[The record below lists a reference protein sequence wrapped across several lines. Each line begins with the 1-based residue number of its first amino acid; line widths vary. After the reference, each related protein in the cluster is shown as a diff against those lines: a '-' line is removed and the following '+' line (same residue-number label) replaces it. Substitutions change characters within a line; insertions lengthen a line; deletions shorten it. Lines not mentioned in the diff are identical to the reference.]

1 VKRGLSLLEL
11 LIALAVLGLLLGLGV
26 PNFLRWRA
34 QAEVDEAARSL
45 AQAFQYARAE
55 AKRANANR
63 CVRVWR
69 DGFAVGASCAA
80 LSAPTQR
87 FSRVQVSESNYSSFP
102 PLDVVFRPPYGT
114 TDAPL
119 KRLTL
124 RHTRYPDLTRSVHV
138 IGVIGKVVV
147 R

>member
-1 VKRGLSLLEL
+1 MKRGFSLLEL
-11 LIALAVLGLLLGLGV
+11 LIVLAILGLLLGLGF
-26 PNFLRWRA
+26 PSFLRWRA
-34 QAEVDEAARSL
+34 QAELDEAARAL

-55 AKRANANR
+55 AKRANAER

-69 DGFAVGASCAA
+69 EGFAIGANCDT
-80 LSAPTQR
+80 LSASTHR
-87 FSRVQVSESNYSSFP
+87 FSQVEVSESNYSSFP
-102 PLDVVFRPPYGT
+102 HLDVTFKPPYGT

-119 KRLTL
+119 KKFTL
-124 RHTRYPDLTRSVHV
+124 RHTRYSQLTRNVHV